1 MVSAA
6 QHTIKNLD
14 LVSHLGLH
22 VDLLVDDRCIDSDL
36 VRNKILNLHA
46 LDVLDCILAKG
57 MTQKP
62 WFCQVT

>member
-14 LVSHLGLH
+14 LVSHPGLRI
-22 VDLLVDDRCIDSDL
+22 DLLVDGRCIDNDL

-46 LDVLDCILAKG
+46 LDVLVCILVKG